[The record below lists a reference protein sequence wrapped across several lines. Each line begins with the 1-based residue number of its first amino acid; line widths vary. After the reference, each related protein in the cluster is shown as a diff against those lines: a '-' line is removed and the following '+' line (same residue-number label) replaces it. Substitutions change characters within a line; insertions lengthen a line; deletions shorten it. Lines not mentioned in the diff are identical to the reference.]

1 MSWRRGR
8 DERGVTLVELML
20 ASAIGVVVLLGVF
33 SMYRATRTSFEQS
46 SSQAYLQRQGTLALQ
61 AIQRQ
66 AQRATTTTYN
76 SCAPASTTSR
86 SLLLTV
92 SVTNPLAPL
101 PLPAAEIGDYCYF
114 AGNGA
119 NGAAAGAL
127 CERFAL
133 MDIPSGVLGPFG
145 PCRDLLAGQGALVR
159 QTGQAGVSLITQS
172 SPADPL
178 CPRNTTDAGGNLVS
192 GGQAIA
198 AGTHCLA
205 LGQVAGSTTG
215 DVAFAISDGLNAMT
229 FTASLM
235 LRN

>member
-1 MSWRRGR
+1 MSRRRGS
-8 DERGVTLVELML
+8 DERGVTLIELMV
-20 ASAIGVVVLLGVF
+20 ASAIGVVVLMGVF
-33 SMYRATRTSFEQS
+33 SMYGVTRTSFEQS

-61 AIQRQ
+61 ALQRQ
-66 AQRATTTTYN
+66 AQRAATTIYN
-76 SCAPASTTSR
+76 TCAPAGTTSR

-92 SVTNPLAPL
+92 NDTTPPS
-101 PLPAAEIGDYCYF
+101 LPAAEIGDYCYY

-133 MDIPSGVLGPFG
+133 NTGGVLGPFG
-145 PCRDLLAGQGALVR
+145 PCRNLLAGQGALVR

-178 CPRNTTDAGGNLVS
+178 CPRNTTDAGGTLVS

-198 AGTHCLA
+198 TGTHCLA
-205 LGQVAGSTTG
+205 LGQVAGTTTG
-215 DVAFAISDGLNAMT
+215 DVAFAITDGLNAMT

>member
-1 MSWRRGR
+1 MSRRRGR

-20 ASAIGVVVLLGVF
+20 ASAIGVVVLMGVF
-33 SMYRATRTSFEQS
+33 SMYGVTRTSFEQS

-66 AQRATTTTYN
+66 AQRASTSTVQAAPG
-76 SCAPASTTSR
+76 CAPTGTTGR

-92 SVTNPLAPL
+92 NDTTPAS
-101 PLPAAEIGDYCYF
+101 LPAAEIGDYCYY

-133 MDIPSGVLGPFG
+133 NTGGVLGPFG
-145 PCRDLLAGQGALVR
+145 PCRDLLSGQGALVR
-159 QTGQAGVSLITQS
+159 QTGQAGVSLIVQS
-172 SPADPL
+172 NPSDPL
-178 CPRNTTDAGGNLVS
+178 CPRNTTDAAGTPVA

-205 LGQVAGSTTG
+205 LGQVAGSATG
-215 DVAFAISDGLNAMT
+215 DVAFAITDGLNAMT